1 VTIIIPFVPSTVRP
15 FSFSPTLDGIVCN
28 VIVTWNVSSQRYFI
42 NVYDNT
48 GRWVVTTGLVSSPPA
63 RTVDSV
69 VYDPNQLGLNVFL
82 VDPPDWP
89 VPLSPGGLAT
99 KPGTI
104 MDYTLENFS
113 PSTFNGEF
121 RGMHITET
129 HFIVPMA
136 INPGIPIITGVA
148 SRILS
153 MVSGY
158 FNSTLIYRNSSF
170 EVSP

>member
-1 VTIIIPFVPSTVRP
+1 VTTIIPFIPSAVRP
-15 FSFSPTLDGIVCN
+15 FSFPATLDGIVCN

-48 GRWVVTTGLVSSPPA
+48 GRWVVTTGLVASPPA
-63 RTVDSV
+63 RSIDSV
-69 VYDPNQLGLNVFL
+69 VYDPNQLNLNVFL
-82 VDPPDWP
+82 VSPIEWP
-89 VPLSPGGLAT
+89 IPLSPGGLAT

-104 MDYTLENFS
+104 MDYTLEGFT
-113 PSTFNGEF
+113 PVIFNGKY

-136 INPGIPIITGVA
+136 TNPGIPVITGVA
-148 SRILS
+148 SRLLD